1 MTDDTPGSP
10 EPRPHYEGHRARL
23 RERFLRDQGDAMED
37 YELLE
42 LLLTLAIPRKDTKPL
57 AKSLINRF
65 GSFAA
70 VISADP
76 ADLMAVKGIGPSVLA
91 PLKLVQAAALR
102 LMRQEASAAPVISS
116 WDKLL
121 GYIQS
126 AMSREKREQLR
137 VLFLDNR
144 NRLIAD
150 EVQQRGTVNHTPLYP
165 REVMRRALELHASAL
180 ILVHN
185 HPSGD
190 ATPSRDDILMT
201 HEVREAAEKLG
212 IKLHDHIVIG
222 KGNHVSFKAEGLL

>member
-1 MTDDTPGSP
+1 
-10 EPRPHYEGHRARL
+10 
-23 RERFLRDQGDAMED
+23 MED

-42 LLLTLAIPRKDTKPL
+42 LLLTLAIPRRDTKPL
-57 AKSLINRF
+57 AKTLIDRF
-65 GSFAA
+65 GTFAD
-70 VISADP
+70 VIAASP
-76 ADLMAVKGIGPSVLA
+76 ADLETVKGIGPSTVA
-91 PLKLVQAAALR
+91 PLKLVQVAALR
-102 LMRQEASAAPVISS
+102 LLRQEASTSPVISS
-116 WDKLL
+116 WEKLL

-144 NRLIAD
+144 NQLIAD

-190 ATPSRDDILMT
+190 ATPSRDDIQMT
-201 HEVREAAEKLG
+201 YEVRDAAEKLG

-222 KGNHVSFKAEGLL
+222 KGNHVSFKADGLL